1 MDADVFDIEHLAS
14 RCGVNP
20 LDGFRRAGLS
30 TSNFYRWKQGADPK
44 TSNLSKWKVAI
55 IKLAIEEG
63 RSPSTATEIRWQI
76 LLKWLR
82 GMRDDTA

>member
-44 TSNLSKWKVAI
+44 TSKLSKWKVSV
-55 IKLAIEEG
+55 IKLAIENGALPIDCDGKTVAELIELAKEW
-63 RSPSTATEIRWQI
+63 RV
-76 LLKWLR
+76 
-82 GMRDDTA
+82 

>member
-63 RSPSTATEIRWQI
+63 ALPVDCDGNTVADLIEMAKRNA
-76 LLKWLR
+76 
-82 GMRDDTA
+82 G